1 MTYMDLQ
8 ALRHY
13 VYQVQKII
21 YETHSCIIIECDKCE
36 CAYICELTNCLLKF
50 IQHEINRYDEKAGF
64 EHDNN

>member
-21 YETHSCIIIECDKCE
+21 YETHSCIIIECDKQ
-36 CAYICELTNCLLKF
+36 K
-50 IQHEINRYDEKAGF
+50 DKGAGST
-64 EHDNN
+64 